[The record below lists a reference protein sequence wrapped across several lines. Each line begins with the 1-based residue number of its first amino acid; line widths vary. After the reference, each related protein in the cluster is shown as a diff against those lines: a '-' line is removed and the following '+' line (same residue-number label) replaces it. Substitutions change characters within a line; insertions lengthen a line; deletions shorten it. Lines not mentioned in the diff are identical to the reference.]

1 MLPCAA
7 AGVMNEVCWWL
18 RNVDQCQSLLQSG
31 RCTTLGVC
39 QQEEDGH
46 LWTVDTQVTGAEC
59 VLDKLSS
66 NQLVVFTQSS
76 VMKLDNLMTR
86 YSGPNP
92 GQQGHHQM
100 Q

>member
-1 MLPCAA
+1 MAA
-7 AGVMNEVCWWL
+7 ECGPVSITAAVTG
-18 RNVDQCQSLLQSG
+18 
-31 RCTTLGVC
+31 CTTLGVC

-86 YSGPNP
+86 YSGLSGPSP
-92 GQQGHHQM
+92 GLGHHQM